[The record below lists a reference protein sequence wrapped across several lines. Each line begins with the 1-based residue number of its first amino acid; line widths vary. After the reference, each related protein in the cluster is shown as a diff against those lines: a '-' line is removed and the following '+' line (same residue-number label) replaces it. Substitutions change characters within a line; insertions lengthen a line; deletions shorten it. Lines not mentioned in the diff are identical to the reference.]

1 MGERRRERERETE
14 RTGER
19 VRERETA
26 EEKKTKGI
34 DGEMRRLAQMGVQ
47 KEVMKEKEIEKQTER

>member
-1 MGERRRERERETE
+1 
-14 RTGER
+14 